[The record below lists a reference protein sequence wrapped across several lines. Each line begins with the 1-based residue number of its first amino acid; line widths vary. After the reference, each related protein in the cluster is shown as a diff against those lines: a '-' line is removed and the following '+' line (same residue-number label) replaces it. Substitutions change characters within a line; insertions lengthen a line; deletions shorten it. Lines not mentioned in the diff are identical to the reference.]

1 MCKMAFF
8 EAIFSFFAELII
20 ISWIKTLG
28 MWTRYVFLNLF
39 TRVCLSL
46 YIYETIHAS

>member
-28 MWTRYVFLNLF
+28 MWTRYFFESV
-39 TRVCLSL
+39 
-46 YIYETIHAS
+46 Y